1 MSEFLSVA
9 ERRAA
14 GQAAWGSPEAPATAQ
29 RTGEVAWRFIL
40 SWAAGWALAGSAVA
54 AGIMFSRGSIDLG
67 PLLVSSVLFAE
78 VVGFTA
84 LVSARLVFPL
94 YSRLPLALRVIVQV
108 ATLVVGTV
116 AGSAAILLTQPLYLL
131 ANLRLVAVIV
141 LINAVLAV
149 FVGIAVH
156 TYDAMRRE
164 LEANFRALRAKEAL
178 EREVAIAR
186 EVQRELLPRAIP
198 TVRGLELAGIC
209 LPAVGVGGDYF
220 DFLPLPDERVGIV
233 IADVSGKGIPAALLM
248 AGLQA
253 SVRSLALPGIS
264 PCEINRRLNDMLHQ
278 STSASRYATLFFA
291 LYDPVD
297 RSLVYSNAGHFPPI
311 HCGAREAT
319 RLSQGGLPIGLMP
332 GSLYGEGRRELG
344 VGDLVVLFTDG
355 VVETPNGDGE
365 EFGDRR
371 LVEILGRHR
380 TAPLDQVVAEVV
392 TALERWSGGG
402 APHDDL
408 TIVLARAR

>member
-1 MSEFLSVA
+1 
-9 ERRAA
+9 
-14 GQAAWGSPEAPATAQ
+14 
-29 RTGEVAWRFIL
+29 
-40 SWAAGWALAGSAVA
+40 
-54 AGIMFSRGSIDLG
+54 
-67 PLLVSSVLFAE
+67 
-78 VVGFTA
+78 
-84 LVSARLVFPL
+84 
-94 YSRLPLALRVIVQV
+94 VIVQV